1 VISDQPEELST
12 KGAVVRSTID
22 LRLRRMHQSATA
34 PEKMRTNVKLAGSIV
49 VCLSAARQSSELLA
63 NAIIAS
69 RVRKKIRV
77 FRRQTLNAQ
86 PPTFNAEYSEI
97 SQESKNSGSGFLT
110 RKVKKLRFHKRSK
123 KWGVRIRKTKTMVVV
138 IFGVAGAGKTTIG
151 EALARE
157 LGWKFCDADD
167 FHPQSS
173 VEKMRSGV
181 PLTDKDRQPWLE
193 KLRELITGLLTANE
207 EMVLACSALKK
218 KYRDRLNVSDQV
230 KFVFLRGDREQ
241 IAEQLG
247 QRRGHFMNPDLLESQ
262 LADLEEPSPSEK
274 AIVVELGKKPAELV
288 EEIRAS
294 LRKQSQ

>member
-1 VISDQPEELST
+1 
-12 KGAVVRSTID
+12 
-22 LRLRRMHQSATA
+22 
-34 PEKMRTNVKLAGSIV
+34 
-49 VCLSAARQSSELLA
+49 
-63 NAIIAS
+63 
-69 RVRKKIRV
+69 
-77 FRRQTLNAQ
+77 
-86 PPTFNAEYSEI
+86 
-97 SQESKNSGSGFLT
+97 
-110 RKVKKLRFHKRSK
+110 
-123 KWGVRIRKTKTMVVV
+123 MVVV
-138 IFGVAGAGKTTIG
+138 IFGVTGAGKTTIG

-167 FHPQSS
+167 FHPQNSI
-173 VEKMRSGV
+173 EKMRSGV

-193 KLRELITGLLTANE
+193 KLRELITESLTINK

-241 IAEQLG
+241 IAEQLA